1 MTINDYL
8 HEFQSRLTYL
18 SEKEQTKIKQDIRG
32 EIEQIKEDILEH
44 EELDE
49 EGAERQAVAS
59 YLSPA
64 DMAQEINNQ
73 YFESIDEQFSGRS
86 FAFMI
91 IISVIFTPLGI
102 LFIPFVTGSFNGF
115 SDQLIPRLIFML
127 IAALILFFYYPK
139 HITSEQLRSLRQI
152 FVVLYGYPVL
162 LVFAFV
168 LNLFRSDGF
177 SMNLILYFT
186 ASLFI
191 WLIILSGT
199 RIFYQKQLNR
209 PL

>member
-1 MTINDYL
+1 MTIDDYL
-8 HEFQSRLTYL
+8 HEFQSRLTYV
-18 SEKEQTKIKQDIRG
+18 SEKEQTKIKYDIRS
-32 EIEQIKEDILEH
+32 EIEQIKENLLEH

-49 EGAERQAVAS
+49 EEAEHQAVAS

-64 DMAQEINNQ
+64 DMAQEINDQ

-86 FAFMI
+86 IAFI
-91 IISVIFTPLGI
+91 FVLSVILTPLGI
-102 LFIPFVTGSFNGF
+102 LIIPFVTGSFNGF
-115 SDQLIPRLIFML
+115 SDQLIPRLVFML

-152 FVVLYGYPVL
+152 FVVLYWYPVI

-177 SMNLILYFT
+177 SMNLTLYL
-186 ASLFI
+186 AVSLFI
-191 WLIILSGT
+191 WLLILFGT
-199 RIFYQKQLNR
+199 RIFYQKQLNK